1 MTTSE
6 SLPSIIVNSNTIDLA
21 ISVWLDAKEHK
32 SGSQRTRKLYE
43 RTITNFRALLRSVG
57 YDLDPDSNIAGEIT
71 EQSRR
76 NACREIALAA
86 QGFAAMSA
94 SEKPVSEATYN
105 NRLAILSSFYE
116 FAKWRD
122 FFTADNP
129 LRKVERA
136 SVQLYKDVQPL
147 DANEVKRRLK
157 LIDRSDPMGA
167 RDYAMLA
174 IFFQTGRRL
183 AEVVNL
189 HWRDVQIQ
197 GEKMTLTFHCK
208 GNKTMMDTMPPGVSK
223 SVIAWLEKAYGSLEL
238 LPETPL
244 WISFTRRS
252 QSRIGLTMRSVP
264 NILRK
269 HLGVSKVHITR
280 HTWARQMEEQ
290 GAKVSEIQARLGHE
304 SLATTGRYLFALS
317 RAENAH
323 AGAIEKAFGLDE

>member
-1 MTTSE
+1 MDTT
-6 SLPSIIVNSNTIDLA
+6 LPSIVVTGNHIDLV

-32 SGSQRTRKLYE
+32 SGSARTRKLYE

-57 YDLDPDSNIAGEIT
+57 YDLDPDANIAGEIT

-86 QGFAAMSA
+86 QGFAALSSTA
-94 SEKPVSEATYN
+94 KPVSEATYN

-116 FAKWRD
+116 FARWRD

-147 DANEVKRRLK
+147 DAGEVKRRLK

-197 GEKMTLTFHCK
+197 GDIVTLTFHCK
-208 GNKTMMDTMPPGVSK
+208 GNKVMHDKLPPGVAQALLGWLR
-223 SVIAWLEKAYGSLEL
+223 IAYRTLDL

-252 QSRIGLTMRSVP
+252 EMRTGLTMRSVP
-264 NILRK
+264 NILKKR
-269 HLGVSKVHITR
+269 LGVSKVHITR

-323 AGAIEKAFGLDE
+323 ALDIEKAFGLDE